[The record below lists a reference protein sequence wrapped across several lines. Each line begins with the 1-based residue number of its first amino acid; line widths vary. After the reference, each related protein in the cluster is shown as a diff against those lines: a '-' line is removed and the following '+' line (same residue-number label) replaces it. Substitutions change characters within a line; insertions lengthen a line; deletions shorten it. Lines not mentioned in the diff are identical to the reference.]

1 MKFLLLVPFLL
12 LLIVNPAFAFLS
24 EDGTGLIKRFDV
36 NVDGHIF
43 EVITTS
49 NYDREEHEFN
59 KDEKRL
65 TFFVNSSLEN
75 NLGEM
80 VLPNELLGD
89 NLTFYV
95 NDVKSIQNVKSSEK
109 ISFITLNFTGIGNNK
124 IDIIGTE
131 IAETF
136 DSQGGGC
143 LIATATFDSEMSEQ
157 VQQLRELRDNSL
169 LQTEY
174 GTAFVK
180 SFNQFYYSF
189 SPFIADYE
197 RENVLFKEAIKITIT
212 PMLLS
217 LSVLNYVDIDSEQT
231 VFVMVEEFTHFRKSK
246 PVILVAGLIWAIIG
260 GVYASNG
267 MPHAAEEALRHNILE
282 YAELFL
288 FLLVAMTYIEAM
300 RERHVFEKLKVWLIS
315 RGFSFRQLF
324 WLTGFLAFFISP
336 IADNLTTALI
346 MGAVVMAV
354 GGGNTRFISIAFVNI
369 VVAANAGGAFSPF
382 GDITTLMVWQKGIVS
397 FF

>member
-1 MKFLLLVPFLL
+1 MKFLLLVPLLL

-49 NYDREEHEFN
+49 NYDIEEHEFN

-174 GTAFVK
+174 GTVFVK

-231 VFVMVEEFTHFRKSK
+231 VLGYGIGIISLNAMMYLGL
-246 PVILVAGLIWAIIG
+246 PIL
-260 GVYASNG
+260 
-267 MPHAAEEALRHNILE
+267 
-282 YAELFL
+282 
-288 FLLVAMTYIEAM
+288 
-300 RERHVFEKLKVWLIS
+300 
-315 RGFSFRQLF
+315 
-324 WLTGFLAFFISP
+324 
-336 IADNLTTALI
+336 
-346 MGAVVMAV
+346 
-354 GGGNTRFISIAFVNI
+354 
-369 VVAANAGGAFSPF
+369 
-382 GDITTLMVWQKGIVS
+382 GIVS
-397 FF
+397 LRRLF

>member
-49 NYDREEHEFN
+49 NYDIEEHEFN

-95 NDVKSIQNVKSSEK
+95 NDVKSIQNVNPSEK

-231 VFVMVEEFTHFRKSK
+231 VLGYGIGIISLNAMMYLGL
-246 PVILVAGLIWAIIG
+246 PIL
-260 GVYASNG
+260 
-267 MPHAAEEALRHNILE
+267 
-282 YAELFL
+282 
-288 FLLVAMTYIEAM
+288 
-300 RERHVFEKLKVWLIS
+300 
-315 RGFSFRQLF
+315 
-324 WLTGFLAFFISP
+324 
-336 IADNLTTALI
+336 
-346 MGAVVMAV
+346 
-354 GGGNTRFISIAFVNI
+354 
-369 VVAANAGGAFSPF
+369 
-382 GDITTLMVWQKGIVS
+382 GIVS
-397 FF
+397 LRRLF

>member
-1 MKFLLLVPFLL
+1 MKFLLLVPLLL
-12 LLIVNPAFAFLS
+12 LLIVNPAFGLIS

-49 NYDREEHEFN
+49 NYDIEEHEFN

-231 VFVMVEEFTHFRKSK
+231 VLGYGIGIISLNAMMYLGL
-246 PVILVAGLIWAIIG
+246 PIL
-260 GVYASNG
+260 
-267 MPHAAEEALRHNILE
+267 
-282 YAELFL
+282 
-288 FLLVAMTYIEAM
+288 
-300 RERHVFEKLKVWLIS
+300 
-315 RGFSFRQLF
+315 
-324 WLTGFLAFFISP
+324 
-336 IADNLTTALI
+336 
-346 MGAVVMAV
+346 
-354 GGGNTRFISIAFVNI
+354 
-369 VVAANAGGAFSPF
+369 
-382 GDITTLMVWQKGIVS
+382 GIVS
-397 FF
+397 LRRLF

>member
-12 LLIVNPAFAFLS
+12 LLIVNPAFGLIS
-24 EDGTGLIKRFDV
+24 EDGTGLIERFDV

-49 NYDREEHEFN
+49 NYDIEEHEFN

-231 VFVMVEEFTHFRKSK
+231 VLGYGIGIISLNAMMYLGL
-246 PVILVAGLIWAIIG
+246 PIL
-260 GVYASNG
+260 
-267 MPHAAEEALRHNILE
+267 
-282 YAELFL
+282 
-288 FLLVAMTYIEAM
+288 
-300 RERHVFEKLKVWLIS
+300 
-315 RGFSFRQLF
+315 
-324 WLTGFLAFFISP
+324 
-336 IADNLTTALI
+336 
-346 MGAVVMAV
+346 
-354 GGGNTRFISIAFVNI
+354 
-369 VVAANAGGAFSPF
+369 
-382 GDITTLMVWQKGIVS
+382 GIVS
-397 FF
+397 LRRLF

>member
-1 MKFLLLVPFLL
+1 MKFLLLVPLLL

-49 NYDREEHEFN
+49 NYDIEEHEFN

-95 NDVKSIQNVKSSEK
+95 NDVKSIQNVNPSEK

-231 VFVMVEEFTHFRKSK
+231 VLGYGIGIISLNAMMYLGL
-246 PVILVAGLIWAIIG
+246 PIL
-260 GVYASNG
+260 
-267 MPHAAEEALRHNILE
+267 
-282 YAELFL
+282 
-288 FLLVAMTYIEAM
+288 
-300 RERHVFEKLKVWLIS
+300 
-315 RGFSFRQLF
+315 
-324 WLTGFLAFFISP
+324 
-336 IADNLTTALI
+336 
-346 MGAVVMAV
+346 
-354 GGGNTRFISIAFVNI
+354 
-369 VVAANAGGAFSPF
+369 
-382 GDITTLMVWQKGIVS
+382 GIVS
-397 FF
+397 LRRLF

>member
-1 MKFLLLVPFLL
+1 MKFLLLAPLLL

-43 EVITTS
+43 EVVTTS
-49 NYDREEHEFN
+49 NYDIEEHEFN

-65 TFFVNSSLEN
+65 TFFINSSLEN
-75 NLGEM
+75 NLGEI

-124 IDIIGTE
+124 IDIIETE

-231 VFVMVEEFTHFRKSK
+231 VLGYGIGIISLNAIMYLGL
-246 PVILVAGLIWAIIG
+246 PIL
-260 GVYASNG
+260 
-267 MPHAAEEALRHNILE
+267 
-282 YAELFL
+282 
-288 FLLVAMTYIEAM
+288 
-300 RERHVFEKLKVWLIS
+300 
-315 RGFSFRQLF
+315 
-324 WLTGFLAFFISP
+324 
-336 IADNLTTALI
+336 
-346 MGAVVMAV
+346 
-354 GGGNTRFISIAFVNI
+354 
-369 VVAANAGGAFSPF
+369 
-382 GDITTLMVWQKGIVS
+382 GIVS
-397 FF
+397 LRRLF

>member
-1 MKFLLLVPFLL
+1 MKFLLLVPLLL
-12 LLIVNPAFAFLS
+12 LLIVNPAFGFIS
-24 EDGTGLIKRFDV
+24 EDGTGLIERFDV

-49 NYDREEHEFN
+49 NYDIEEHEFN

-189 SPFIADYE
+189 SPLVADYE

-231 VFVMVEEFTHFRKSK
+231 VLGYGIGIISLNAIMYLGL
-246 PVILVAGLIWAIIG
+246 PIL
-260 GVYASNG
+260 
-267 MPHAAEEALRHNILE
+267 
-282 YAELFL
+282 
-288 FLLVAMTYIEAM
+288 
-300 RERHVFEKLKVWLIS
+300 
-315 RGFSFRQLF
+315 
-324 WLTGFLAFFISP
+324 
-336 IADNLTTALI
+336 
-346 MGAVVMAV
+346 
-354 GGGNTRFISIAFVNI
+354 
-369 VVAANAGGAFSPF
+369 
-382 GDITTLMVWQKGIVS
+382 GIVS
-397 FF
+397 LRRLF

>member
-1 MKFLLLVPFLL
+1 MKFLLLAPLLL
-12 LLIVNPAFAFLS
+12 LLIVNPAFALLS
-24 EDGTGLIKRFDV
+24 EDGTGLTKRFDV

-43 EVITTS
+43 EVVTTS
-49 NYDREEHEFN
+49 NYDIEKHEFN

-65 TFFVNSSLEN
+65 TFFINSSLEN

-124 IDIIGTE
+124 IDIIETD

-189 SPFIADYE
+189 SPLVADYE
-197 RENVLFKEAIKITIT
+197 RENALFKEAIKITIT

-231 VFVMVEEFTHFRKSK
+231 VLGYGIGIISLNAMMYLGL
-246 PVILVAGLIWAIIG
+246 PIL
-260 GVYASNG
+260 
-267 MPHAAEEALRHNILE
+267 
-282 YAELFL
+282 
-288 FLLVAMTYIEAM
+288 
-300 RERHVFEKLKVWLIS
+300 
-315 RGFSFRQLF
+315 
-324 WLTGFLAFFISP
+324 
-336 IADNLTTALI
+336 
-346 MGAVVMAV
+346 
-354 GGGNTRFISIAFVNI
+354 
-369 VVAANAGGAFSPF
+369 
-382 GDITTLMVWQKGIVS
+382 GIVS
-397 FF
+397 LRRLF

>member
-49 NYDREEHEFN
+49 NYDIEEHEFN

-174 GTAFVK
+174 GTVFVK

-217 LSVLNYVDIDSEQT
+217 LSVLNYVDIDSEQS
-231 VFVMVEEFTHFRKSK
+231 VLGYGIGIISLNAMMYLGL
-246 PVILVAGLIWAIIG
+246 PIL
-260 GVYASNG
+260 
-267 MPHAAEEALRHNILE
+267 
-282 YAELFL
+282 
-288 FLLVAMTYIEAM
+288 
-300 RERHVFEKLKVWLIS
+300 
-315 RGFSFRQLF
+315 
-324 WLTGFLAFFISP
+324 
-336 IADNLTTALI
+336 
-346 MGAVVMAV
+346 
-354 GGGNTRFISIAFVNI
+354 
-369 VVAANAGGAFSPF
+369 
-382 GDITTLMVWQKGIVS
+382 GIVS
-397 FF
+397 LRRLF

>member
-1 MKFLLLVPFLL
+1 MKFLLLVPLLL

-43 EVITTS
+43 EVVTTS
-49 NYDREEHEFN
+49 NYDIEEYEFN

-231 VFVMVEEFTHFRKSK
+231 VLGYGIGIISLNAMMYLGL
-246 PVILVAGLIWAIIG
+246 PIL
-260 GVYASNG
+260 
-267 MPHAAEEALRHNILE
+267 
-282 YAELFL
+282 
-288 FLLVAMTYIEAM
+288 
-300 RERHVFEKLKVWLIS
+300 
-315 RGFSFRQLF
+315 
-324 WLTGFLAFFISP
+324 
-336 IADNLTTALI
+336 
-346 MGAVVMAV
+346 
-354 GGGNTRFISIAFVNI
+354 
-369 VVAANAGGAFSPF
+369 
-382 GDITTLMVWQKGIVS
+382 GIVS
-397 FF
+397 LRRLF

>member
-1 MKFLLLVPFLL
+1 MKFLLLAPLLL
-12 LLIVNPAFAFLS
+12 LLIVNPAFGLIS
-24 EDGTGLIKRFDV
+24 EDGTGLIKRLNV

-49 NYDREEHEFN
+49 NYDIEEHEFN

-65 TFFVNSSLEN
+65 TFFINSSLEN
-75 NLGEM
+75 NLGEI

-124 IDIIGTE
+124 IDIIETD

-189 SPFIADYE
+189 SPLVADYE
-197 RENVLFKEAIKITIT
+197 RENALFKEAIKITIT

-231 VFVMVEEFTHFRKSK
+231 VLGYGIGIISLNAIMYLGL
-246 PVILVAGLIWAIIG
+246 PIL
-260 GVYASNG
+260 
-267 MPHAAEEALRHNILE
+267 
-282 YAELFL
+282 
-288 FLLVAMTYIEAM
+288 
-300 RERHVFEKLKVWLIS
+300 
-315 RGFSFRQLF
+315 
-324 WLTGFLAFFISP
+324 
-336 IADNLTTALI
+336 
-346 MGAVVMAV
+346 
-354 GGGNTRFISIAFVNI
+354 
-369 VVAANAGGAFSPF
+369 
-382 GDITTLMVWQKGIVS
+382 GIVS
-397 FF
+397 LRRLF

>member
-1 MKFLLLVPFLL
+1 LKFLLLVPLLL
-12 LLIVNPAFAFLS
+12 LLIVNPAFALLS

-49 NYDREEHEFN
+49 NYDIEEHEFN

-65 TFFVNSSLEN
+65 TFFINSSLEN
-75 NLGEM
+75 NLGEI

-124 IDIIGTE
+124 IDIIETE

-189 SPFIADYE
+189 SPLVADYE
-197 RENVLFKEAIKITIT
+197 RENALFKEAIKITIT

-231 VFVMVEEFTHFRKSK
+231 VLGYGIGIISLNAMMYLGL
-246 PVILVAGLIWAIIG
+246 PIL
-260 GVYASNG
+260 
-267 MPHAAEEALRHNILE
+267 
-282 YAELFL
+282 
-288 FLLVAMTYIEAM
+288 
-300 RERHVFEKLKVWLIS
+300 
-315 RGFSFRQLF
+315 
-324 WLTGFLAFFISP
+324 
-336 IADNLTTALI
+336 
-346 MGAVVMAV
+346 
-354 GGGNTRFISIAFVNI
+354 
-369 VVAANAGGAFSPF
+369 
-382 GDITTLMVWQKGIVS
+382 GIVS
-397 FF
+397 LRRLF

>member
-1 MKFLLLVPFLL
+1 MKFLLLVPLLL
-12 LLIVNPAFAFLS
+12 LLIVNPAFGLIS
-24 EDGTGLIKRFDV
+24 EDGTGLIKRLNV

-49 NYDREEHEFN
+49 NYDIEEHEFN

-65 TFFVNSSLEN
+65 TFFINSSLEN

-124 IDIIGTE
+124 IDIIETE

-189 SPFIADYE
+189 SPLVADYE

-231 VFVMVEEFTHFRKSK
+231 VLGYGIGIISLNAMMYLGL
-246 PVILVAGLIWAIIG
+246 PIL
-260 GVYASNG
+260 
-267 MPHAAEEALRHNILE
+267 
-282 YAELFL
+282 
-288 FLLVAMTYIEAM
+288 
-300 RERHVFEKLKVWLIS
+300 
-315 RGFSFRQLF
+315 
-324 WLTGFLAFFISP
+324 
-336 IADNLTTALI
+336 
-346 MGAVVMAV
+346 
-354 GGGNTRFISIAFVNI
+354 
-369 VVAANAGGAFSPF
+369 
-382 GDITTLMVWQKGIVS
+382 GIVS
-397 FF
+397 LRRLF

>member
-1 MKFLLLVPFLL
+1 LKFLLLAPLLL
-12 LLIVNPAFAFLS
+12 LLIVNPAFGLIS
-24 EDGTGLIKRFDV
+24 EDGTGLIKRLNV

-49 NYDREEHEFN
+49 NYDIEEHEFN

-65 TFFVNSSLEN
+65 TFFINSSLEN
-75 NLGEM
+75 NLGEI

-124 IDIIGTE
+124 IDIIETE

-189 SPFIADYE
+189 SPLVADYE
-197 RENVLFKEAIKITIT
+197 RENALFKEAIKITIT

-231 VFVMVEEFTHFRKSK
+231 VLGYGIGIISLNAMMYLGL
-246 PVILVAGLIWAIIG
+246 PIL
-260 GVYASNG
+260 
-267 MPHAAEEALRHNILE
+267 
-282 YAELFL
+282 
-288 FLLVAMTYIEAM
+288 
-300 RERHVFEKLKVWLIS
+300 
-315 RGFSFRQLF
+315 
-324 WLTGFLAFFISP
+324 
-336 IADNLTTALI
+336 
-346 MGAVVMAV
+346 
-354 GGGNTRFISIAFVNI
+354 
-369 VVAANAGGAFSPF
+369 
-382 GDITTLMVWQKGIVS
+382 GIVS
-397 FF
+397 LRRLF

>member
-43 EVITTS
+43 EVVTTS
-49 NYDREEHEFN
+49 NYDIEEYEFN

-95 NDVKSIQNVKSSEK
+95 NDVKSIQNVNPSEK

-231 VFVMVEEFTHFRKSK
+231 VLGYGIGIISLNAMMYLGL
-246 PVILVAGLIWAIIG
+246 PIL
-260 GVYASNG
+260 
-267 MPHAAEEALRHNILE
+267 
-282 YAELFL
+282 
-288 FLLVAMTYIEAM
+288 
-300 RERHVFEKLKVWLIS
+300 
-315 RGFSFRQLF
+315 
-324 WLTGFLAFFISP
+324 
-336 IADNLTTALI
+336 
-346 MGAVVMAV
+346 
-354 GGGNTRFISIAFVNI
+354 
-369 VVAANAGGAFSPF
+369 
-382 GDITTLMVWQKGIVS
+382 GIVS
-397 FF
+397 LRRLF

>member
-1 MKFLLLVPFLL
+1 LKFLLLVPFLL
-12 LLIVNPAFAFLS
+12 LLIVNPAFGLIS

-49 NYDREEHEFN
+49 NYDIEEHEFN

-231 VFVMVEEFTHFRKSK
+231 VLGYGIGIISLNAMMYLGL
-246 PVILVAGLIWAIIG
+246 PIL
-260 GVYASNG
+260 
-267 MPHAAEEALRHNILE
+267 
-282 YAELFL
+282 
-288 FLLVAMTYIEAM
+288 
-300 RERHVFEKLKVWLIS
+300 
-315 RGFSFRQLF
+315 
-324 WLTGFLAFFISP
+324 
-336 IADNLTTALI
+336 
-346 MGAVVMAV
+346 
-354 GGGNTRFISIAFVNI
+354 
-369 VVAANAGGAFSPF
+369 
-382 GDITTLMVWQKGIVS
+382 GIVS
-397 FF
+397 LRRLF

>member
-1 MKFLLLVPFLL
+1 MKFLLLAPLLL
-12 LLIVNPAFAFLS
+12 LLIVNPAFGLIS

-49 NYDREEHEFN
+49 NYDIEEHEFN

-89 NLTFYV
+89 NLAFYV

-124 IDIIGTE
+124 IDIIETE

-197 RENVLFKEAIKITIT
+197 RENALFKEAIKITIT

-231 VFVMVEEFTHFRKSK
+231 VLGYGIGIISLNAMMYLGL
-246 PVILVAGLIWAIIG
+246 PIL
-260 GVYASNG
+260 
-267 MPHAAEEALRHNILE
+267 
-282 YAELFL
+282 
-288 FLLVAMTYIEAM
+288 
-300 RERHVFEKLKVWLIS
+300 
-315 RGFSFRQLF
+315 
-324 WLTGFLAFFISP
+324 
-336 IADNLTTALI
+336 
-346 MGAVVMAV
+346 
-354 GGGNTRFISIAFVNI
+354 
-369 VVAANAGGAFSPF
+369 
-382 GDITTLMVWQKGIVS
+382 GIVS
-397 FF
+397 LRRLF

>member
-1 MKFLLLVPFLL
+1 LKFLLLVPLLL

-49 NYDREEHEFN
+49 NYDIEEHEFN

-231 VFVMVEEFTHFRKSK
+231 VLGYGIGIISLNAMMYLGL
-246 PVILVAGLIWAIIG
+246 PIL
-260 GVYASNG
+260 
-267 MPHAAEEALRHNILE
+267 
-282 YAELFL
+282 
-288 FLLVAMTYIEAM
+288 
-300 RERHVFEKLKVWLIS
+300 
-315 RGFSFRQLF
+315 
-324 WLTGFLAFFISP
+324 
-336 IADNLTTALI
+336 
-346 MGAVVMAV
+346 
-354 GGGNTRFISIAFVNI
+354 
-369 VVAANAGGAFSPF
+369 
-382 GDITTLMVWQKGIVS
+382 GIVS
-397 FF
+397 LRRLF

>member
-1 MKFLLLVPFLL
+1 MKFLLLAPLLL
-12 LLIVNPAFAFLS
+12 LLIVNPAFGLIS
-24 EDGTGLIKRFDV
+24 EDGTGLIKRLNV

-49 NYDREEHEFN
+49 NYDIEEHEFN

-65 TFFVNSSLEN
+65 TFFINSSLEN
-75 NLGEM
+75 NLGEI

-189 SPFIADYE
+189 SPLVADYE
-197 RENVLFKEAIKITIT
+197 RENALFKEAIKITIT

-231 VFVMVEEFTHFRKSK
+231 VLGYGIGIISLNAIMYLGL
-246 PVILVAGLIWAIIG
+246 PIL
-260 GVYASNG
+260 
-267 MPHAAEEALRHNILE
+267 
-282 YAELFL
+282 
-288 FLLVAMTYIEAM
+288 
-300 RERHVFEKLKVWLIS
+300 
-315 RGFSFRQLF
+315 
-324 WLTGFLAFFISP
+324 
-336 IADNLTTALI
+336 
-346 MGAVVMAV
+346 
-354 GGGNTRFISIAFVNI
+354 
-369 VVAANAGGAFSPF
+369 
-382 GDITTLMVWQKGIVS
+382 GIVS
-397 FF
+397 LRRLF

>member
-1 MKFLLLVPFLL
+1 MKFLLLVPLLL
-12 LLIVNPAFAFLS
+12 LLIVNPAFGFIS
-24 EDGTGLIKRFDV
+24 EDGTGLIERFDV

-49 NYDREEHEFN
+49 NYDIEEHEFN

-65 TFFVNSSLEN
+65 TFFINSSLEN
-75 NLGEM
+75 NLGEI

-124 IDIIGTE
+124 IDIIETE

-231 VFVMVEEFTHFRKSK
+231 VLGYGIGIISLNAMMYLGL
-246 PVILVAGLIWAIIG
+246 PIL
-260 GVYASNG
+260 
-267 MPHAAEEALRHNILE
+267 
-282 YAELFL
+282 
-288 FLLVAMTYIEAM
+288 
-300 RERHVFEKLKVWLIS
+300 
-315 RGFSFRQLF
+315 
-324 WLTGFLAFFISP
+324 
-336 IADNLTTALI
+336 
-346 MGAVVMAV
+346 
-354 GGGNTRFISIAFVNI
+354 
-369 VVAANAGGAFSPF
+369 
-382 GDITTLMVWQKGIVS
+382 GIVS
-397 FF
+397 LRRLF

>member
-1 MKFLLLVPFLL
+1 MKFLLLVPLLL

-49 NYDREEHEFN
+49 NYDIEEHEFN

-89 NLTFYV
+89 NLAFYV
-95 NDVKSIQNVKSSEK
+95 NDVKSIQNVNPSEK

-231 VFVMVEEFTHFRKSK
+231 VLGYGIGIISLNAMMYLGL
-246 PVILVAGLIWAIIG
+246 PIL
-260 GVYASNG
+260 
-267 MPHAAEEALRHNILE
+267 
-282 YAELFL
+282 
-288 FLLVAMTYIEAM
+288 
-300 RERHVFEKLKVWLIS
+300 
-315 RGFSFRQLF
+315 
-324 WLTGFLAFFISP
+324 
-336 IADNLTTALI
+336 
-346 MGAVVMAV
+346 
-354 GGGNTRFISIAFVNI
+354 
-369 VVAANAGGAFSPF
+369 
-382 GDITTLMVWQKGIVS
+382 GIVS
-397 FF
+397 LRRLF

>member
-43 EVITTS
+43 EVVTTS
-49 NYDREEHEFN
+49 NYDIEEYEFN

-231 VFVMVEEFTHFRKSK
+231 VLGYGIGIISLNAMMYLGL
-246 PVILVAGLIWAIIG
+246 PIL
-260 GVYASNG
+260 
-267 MPHAAEEALRHNILE
+267 
-282 YAELFL
+282 
-288 FLLVAMTYIEAM
+288 
-300 RERHVFEKLKVWLIS
+300 
-315 RGFSFRQLF
+315 
-324 WLTGFLAFFISP
+324 
-336 IADNLTTALI
+336 
-346 MGAVVMAV
+346 
-354 GGGNTRFISIAFVNI
+354 
-369 VVAANAGGAFSPF
+369 
-382 GDITTLMVWQKGIVS
+382 GIVS
-397 FF
+397 LRRLF

>member
-1 MKFLLLVPFLL
+1 MKFLLLVPLLL

-49 NYDREEHEFN
+49 NYDIEEHEFN

-75 NLGEM
+75 NLGEI

-231 VFVMVEEFTHFRKSK
+231 VLGYGIGIISLNAMMYLGL
-246 PVILVAGLIWAIIG
+246 PIL
-260 GVYASNG
+260 
-267 MPHAAEEALRHNILE
+267 
-282 YAELFL
+282 
-288 FLLVAMTYIEAM
+288 
-300 RERHVFEKLKVWLIS
+300 
-315 RGFSFRQLF
+315 
-324 WLTGFLAFFISP
+324 
-336 IADNLTTALI
+336 
-346 MGAVVMAV
+346 
-354 GGGNTRFISIAFVNI
+354 
-369 VVAANAGGAFSPF
+369 
-382 GDITTLMVWQKGIVS
+382 GIVS
-397 FF
+397 LRRLF

>member
-1 MKFLLLVPFLL
+1 MKFLLLAPLLL
-12 LLIVNPAFAFLS
+12 LLIVNPAFGFIS
-24 EDGTGLIKRFDV
+24 EDGTGLIERFDV

-49 NYDREEHEFN
+49 NYDIEEHEFN

-65 TFFVNSSLEN
+65 TFFINSSLEN
-75 NLGEM
+75 NLGEI

-124 IDIIGTE
+124 IDIIETE

-189 SPFIADYE
+189 SPLVADYE
-197 RENVLFKEAIKITIT
+197 RENALFKEAIKITIT

-231 VFVMVEEFTHFRKSK
+231 VLGYGIGIISLNAMMYLGL
-246 PVILVAGLIWAIIG
+246 PIL
-260 GVYASNG
+260 
-267 MPHAAEEALRHNILE
+267 
-282 YAELFL
+282 
-288 FLLVAMTYIEAM
+288 
-300 RERHVFEKLKVWLIS
+300 
-315 RGFSFRQLF
+315 
-324 WLTGFLAFFISP
+324 
-336 IADNLTTALI
+336 
-346 MGAVVMAV
+346 
-354 GGGNTRFISIAFVNI
+354 
-369 VVAANAGGAFSPF
+369 
-382 GDITTLMVWQKGIVS
+382 GIVS
-397 FF
+397 LRRLF

>member
-1 MKFLLLVPFLL
+1 MKFLLLVPLLL

-49 NYDREEHEFN
+49 NYDIEEHEFN

-217 LSVLNYVDIDSEQT
+217 LSVLNYVDIDSELNS
-231 VFVMVEEFTHFRKSK
+231 FWVM
-246 PVILVAGLIWAIIG
+246 GL
-260 GVYASNG
+260 
-267 MPHAAEEALRHNILE
+267 E
-282 YAELFL
+282 
-288 FLLVAMTYIEAM
+288 
-300 RERHVFEKLKVWLIS
+300 
-315 RGFSFRQLF
+315 
-324 WLTGFLAFFISP
+324 
-336 IADNLTTALI
+336 
-346 MGAVVMAV
+346 
-354 GGGNTRFISIAFVNI
+354 
-369 VVAANAGGAFSPF
+369 
-382 GDITTLMVWQKGIVS
+382 
-397 FF
+397 

>member
-1 MKFLLLVPFLL
+1 MKFLLLVPLLL

-24 EDGTGLIKRFDV
+24 EDGTGLIERFDV

-49 NYDREEHEFN
+49 NYDIEEHEFN

-217 LSVLNYVDIDSEQT
+217 LSVLNYVDIDSEQS
-231 VFVMVEEFTHFRKSK
+231 VLGYGIGIISLNAMMYLGL
-246 PVILVAGLIWAIIG
+246 PIL
-260 GVYASNG
+260 
-267 MPHAAEEALRHNILE
+267 
-282 YAELFL
+282 
-288 FLLVAMTYIEAM
+288 
-300 RERHVFEKLKVWLIS
+300 
-315 RGFSFRQLF
+315 
-324 WLTGFLAFFISP
+324 
-336 IADNLTTALI
+336 
-346 MGAVVMAV
+346 
-354 GGGNTRFISIAFVNI
+354 
-369 VVAANAGGAFSPF
+369 
-382 GDITTLMVWQKGIVS
+382 GIVS
-397 FF
+397 LRRLF

>member
-43 EVITTS
+43 EVVTTS
-49 NYDREEHEFN
+49 NYDIEEHEFN

-174 GTAFVK
+174 GTVFVK

-231 VFVMVEEFTHFRKSK
+231 VLGYGIGIISLNAMMYLGL
-246 PVILVAGLIWAIIG
+246 PIL
-260 GVYASNG
+260 
-267 MPHAAEEALRHNILE
+267 
-282 YAELFL
+282 
-288 FLLVAMTYIEAM
+288 
-300 RERHVFEKLKVWLIS
+300 
-315 RGFSFRQLF
+315 
-324 WLTGFLAFFISP
+324 
-336 IADNLTTALI
+336 
-346 MGAVVMAV
+346 
-354 GGGNTRFISIAFVNI
+354 
-369 VVAANAGGAFSPF
+369 
-382 GDITTLMVWQKGIVS
+382 GIVS
-397 FF
+397 LRRLF

>member
-1 MKFLLLVPFLL
+1 MKFLLLVPLLL

-49 NYDREEHEFN
+49 NYDIEEHEFN

-231 VFVMVEEFTHFRKSK
+231 VLGYGIGIISLNAMMYLGL
-246 PVILVAGLIWAIIG
+246 PIL
-260 GVYASNG
+260 
-267 MPHAAEEALRHNILE
+267 
-282 YAELFL
+282 
-288 FLLVAMTYIEAM
+288 
-300 RERHVFEKLKVWLIS
+300 
-315 RGFSFRQLF
+315 
-324 WLTGFLAFFISP
+324 
-336 IADNLTTALI
+336 
-346 MGAVVMAV
+346 
-354 GGGNTRFISIAFVNI
+354 
-369 VVAANAGGAFSPF
+369 
-382 GDITTLMVWQKGIVS
+382 GIVS
-397 FF
+397 LRRLF

>member
-1 MKFLLLVPFLL
+1 MKFLLLAPLLL
-12 LLIVNPAFAFLS
+12 LLIVNPAFGLIS
-24 EDGTGLIKRFDV
+24 EDGTGLIKRLNV

-49 NYDREEHEFN
+49 NYDIEEHEFN

-65 TFFVNSSLEN
+65 TFFINSSLEN
-75 NLGEM
+75 NLGEI

-124 IDIIGTE
+124 IDIIETD

-189 SPFIADYE
+189 SPLVADYE
-197 RENVLFKEAIKITIT
+197 RENTLFKEAIKITIT

-231 VFVMVEEFTHFRKSK
+231 VLGYGIGIISLNAMMYLGL
-246 PVILVAGLIWAIIG
+246 PIL
-260 GVYASNG
+260 
-267 MPHAAEEALRHNILE
+267 
-282 YAELFL
+282 
-288 FLLVAMTYIEAM
+288 
-300 RERHVFEKLKVWLIS
+300 
-315 RGFSFRQLF
+315 
-324 WLTGFLAFFISP
+324 
-336 IADNLTTALI
+336 
-346 MGAVVMAV
+346 
-354 GGGNTRFISIAFVNI
+354 
-369 VVAANAGGAFSPF
+369 
-382 GDITTLMVWQKGIVS
+382 GIVS
-397 FF
+397 LRRLF

>member
-1 MKFLLLVPFLL
+1 MKFLLLVPLLL
-12 LLIVNPAFAFLS
+12 LLIVNPAFGLIS
-24 EDGTGLIKRFDV
+24 EDGTGLIERFDV

-49 NYDREEHEFN
+49 NYDIEEHEFN

-231 VFVMVEEFTHFRKSK
+231 VLGYGIGIISLNAMMYLGL
-246 PVILVAGLIWAIIG
+246 PIL
-260 GVYASNG
+260 
-267 MPHAAEEALRHNILE
+267 
-282 YAELFL
+282 
-288 FLLVAMTYIEAM
+288 
-300 RERHVFEKLKVWLIS
+300 
-315 RGFSFRQLF
+315 
-324 WLTGFLAFFISP
+324 
-336 IADNLTTALI
+336 
-346 MGAVVMAV
+346 
-354 GGGNTRFISIAFVNI
+354 
-369 VVAANAGGAFSPF
+369 
-382 GDITTLMVWQKGIVS
+382 GIVS
-397 FF
+397 LRRLF

>member
-1 MKFLLLVPFLL
+1 MKFLLLVPLLL
-12 LLIVNPAFAFLS
+12 LLIVNPAFGLIS

-43 EVITTS
+43 EVVTTS
-49 NYDREEHEFN
+49 NYDIEEYEFN

-231 VFVMVEEFTHFRKSK
+231 VLGYGIGIISLNAMMYLGL
-246 PVILVAGLIWAIIG
+246 PIL
-260 GVYASNG
+260 
-267 MPHAAEEALRHNILE
+267 
-282 YAELFL
+282 
-288 FLLVAMTYIEAM
+288 
-300 RERHVFEKLKVWLIS
+300 
-315 RGFSFRQLF
+315 
-324 WLTGFLAFFISP
+324 
-336 IADNLTTALI
+336 
-346 MGAVVMAV
+346 
-354 GGGNTRFISIAFVNI
+354 
-369 VVAANAGGAFSPF
+369 
-382 GDITTLMVWQKGIVS
+382 GIVS
-397 FF
+397 LRRLF